1 METLDHS
8 FLSSEAEPV
17 ATEVERL
24 EYEREFEEEK
34 REEEM
39 LKERFSKAV
48 ELRSWQENFE
58 LALLPYKAPQ

>member
-48 ELRSWQENFE
+48 ELRSW
-58 LALLPYKAPQ
+58 